1 MQTNMNWA
9 DVGGFMVDSAIIF
22 YVGEVA
28 VLVGA
33 AFGAASSMTA
43 RERAG
48 RPLVAWEPV
57 VCGVGGAVLGGIA
70 TIVGTNLL
78 VGFTWSLLDAF
89 SWYLFFAA
97 GQGALI
103 GLWVALYRTVGL
115 PPSSPPSDGKATGK
129 QRSIA
134 VREH

>member
-1 MQTNMNWA
+1 MQTDMGWT
-9 DVGGFMVDSAIIF
+9 DIGGFMVGSAIIF
-22 YVGEVA
+22 YVGEIA

-33 AFGAASSMTA
+33 AFGAAASMTA

-70 TIVGTNLL
+70 TIVGTTFLI
-78 VGFTWSLLDAF
+78 GFSWPLLDAF

-103 GLWVALYRTVGL
+103 GLWVALYRTVGVAL
-115 PPSSPPSDGKATGK
+115 PAPPGDGQAASDR
-129 QRSIA
+129 RSIA
-134 VREH
+134 AREP